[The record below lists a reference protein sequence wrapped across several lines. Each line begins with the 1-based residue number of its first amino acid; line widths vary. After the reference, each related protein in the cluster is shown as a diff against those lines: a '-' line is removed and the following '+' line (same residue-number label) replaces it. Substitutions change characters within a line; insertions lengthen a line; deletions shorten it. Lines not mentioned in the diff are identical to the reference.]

1 MSKIKHRYHVCL
13 VAAARVGDD
22 VEVIAGVGHDQV
34 VDDAA
39 CQSSNRTL
47 AHITLLHCLTLHC
60 TVIIGE
66 HCERPRVGLHP
77 VHVRHS
83 EALHEGD
90 PVPTPHTGLT
100 FIGKVG

>member
-1 MSKIKHRYHVCL
+1 M
-13 VAAARVGDD
+13 ATARVGDD

-39 CQSSNRTL
+39 CRQSSNLTPD
-47 AHITLLHCLTLHC
+47 HITLVHCLTLHS

-90 PVPTPHTGLT
+90 PVPTPHSALT
-100 FIGKVG
+100 VQR